1 MHEMLKRIS
10 FILLL
15 FLLYFLFSFYYG
27 KLGMMGNFVG
37 EEKNEVAQGM
47 WNIFQMEL
55 TNH

>member
-1 MHEMLKRIS
+1 MPK
-10 FILLL
+10 LL
-15 FLLYFLFSFYYG
+15 FVIIFIIYYFLFSFYYG